1 MTERRP
7 DTIEREFAAD
17 LEAGVA
23 VDRAT
28 GRGLDTG
35 RLLAFSDGVFAIA
48 ITLLALNI
56 RIPTLADNASVEAQI
71 QAILRLREPALV
83 YVQSF
88 IIVGSYWVGHH
99 RMFQLIRA
107 WDLPL
112 LWLNLLFL
120 MLVAFVP
127 VPSAVVIEHA
137 SALPAVIFFL
147 GTAVLTGLLDL
158 AIWLYAAKRRLL
170 QRRLSRH
177 VVRYMAL
184 RGAVPVTLF
193 ALGIAVAFVS
203 VQLVWFVVVAA
214 VLSSAGVGPIY
225 ERVIR
230 RRASPSEAARDRL
243 PRSSE

>member
-7 DTIEREFAAD
+7 NTIEQEVAAD
-17 LEAGVA
+17 LEAGLA

-28 GRGLDTG
+28 GRGHDTG

-56 RIPTLADNASVEAQI
+56 RIPSLPDNSSLSAQI
-71 QAILRLREPALV
+71 QAIVSLGEPALV
-83 YVQSF
+83 YIQSF
-88 IIVGSYWVGHH
+88 VVVGSYWVGHH

-120 MLVAFVP
+120 MMIAFLP
-127 VPSAVVIEHA
+127 VPTAVVIEHA

-147 GTAVLTGLLDL
+147 STAIVTGLLDL
-158 AIWLYAAKRRLL
+158 SIWLYAAKRGLV
-170 QRRLSRH
+170 RRPVSEH

-184 RGAVPVTLF
+184 RGAVPVLLF

-203 VQLVWFVVVAA
+203 VRLVWLVVLATVVA
-214 VLSSAGVGPIY
+214 SAGLGPLY
-225 ERVIR
+225 ERIVR
-230 RRASPSEAARDRL
+230 RRAHGPSH
-243 PRSSE
+243 RSVSKG